1 MTSLNS
7 LTNTKRGM
15 LIAVVAMFAYIPLAG
30 IMTSYSSIAKE
41 MQEHYGLNSV
51 LQSALN
57 SVAFGITVG
66 LCPFSSLLFLKYG
79 YRPVAMVGFC
89 GAALSLLVCALT
101 TNQYV
106 LFFSYSIAFATFN
119 NFAYNSLTSCV
130 GEWLSGTDWVAS
142 GTVLVS
148 CGISLGTFIFNPL
161 TTWLNSNSAD
171 LNTPESTTAEFSEFD
186 ASDYLFA
193 NSAERIYYRFIICG
207 IYILVGGALF
217 YSVSDEPPKD
227 EAKYIS
233 GTNDAEMTKIEL
245 EKSEKTDSK
254 KTEKLMDFAV
264 FSDLKVWAWL
274 IGTTLWSL
282 MFTVPLTNGV
292 DIITNNYQYETVSEN
307 GTTIYENMTKDTA
320 IQILSANGF
329 IELAVRFLCIAVGP
343 KLPKF
348 AGSYGYIY
356 AFNCFVLGGLTYMS
370 TLNNTEML
378 AWTFFLLLPFPV
390 GVMNGMIFGGTA
402 NIFGN
407 SLVKTVWPFTNVLLA
422 VGFTLGPIV
431 FSEVRAVSDIVS
443 ALRLFSIVAVIGA
456 FVMLW
461 LGIKAKKVEQKA
473 SK

>member
-1 MTSLNS
+1 MSYLDS

-79 YRPVAMVGFC
+79 YRPIAMVGFC
-89 GAALSLLVCALT
+89 GAALSLLVSALT

-161 TTWLNSNSAD
+161 TTWLNKNSAD
-171 LNTPESTTAEFSEFD
+171 LNIPANTTTELSEFD

-193 NSAERIYYRFIICG
+193 DSAERIYYRFIICG

-217 YSVSDEPPKD
+217 YSVSDEPPKQD
-227 EAKYIS
+227 QYKEGQQS
-233 GTNDAEMTKIEL
+233 NDAEMTEL
-245 EKSEKTDSK
+245 EKSEEKSDA

-292 DIITNNYQYETVSEN
+292 DIITNNYQYETTFEN
-307 GTTIYENMTKDTA
+307 GTTGYENMTKDTA
-320 IQILSANGF
+320 ITILSANGF

-356 AFNCFVLGGLTYMS
+356 AFNCMVLGGLTYMS

-422 VGFTLGPIV
+422 VGFTLGPIL
-431 FSEVRAVSDIVS
+431 FSEVKDMSDIVS
-443 ALRLFSIVAVIGA
+443 ALRLFSIVAIIGA
-456 FVMLW
+456 GVMLW
-461 LGIKAKKVEQKA
+461 LGMKAKKA

>member
-1 MTSLNS
+1 MGFLKS

-30 IMTSYSSIAKE
+30 IMTSYSSISKD
-41 MQEHYGLNSV
+41 MQKHYGLNSV

-89 GAALSLLVCALT
+89 GAALSLLVSAMT

-130 GEWLSGTDWVAS
+130 GEWLAGTDWVAS

-171 LNTPESTTAEFSEFD
+171 LNIPKNTTAEFSAFD
-186 ASDYLFA
+186 ESDYLFLNA
-193 NSAERIYYRFIICG
+193 ADRIYYRFIICG
-207 IYILVGGALF
+207 VYILIGGALF
-217 YSVSDEPPKD
+217 YLVSDEPPK
-227 EAKYIS
+227 EEQS
-233 GTNDAEMTKIEL
+233 NDAEMTKLEL
-245 EKSEKTDSK
+245 EESEEKKVSK

-292 DIITNNYQYETVSEN
+292 DIITNNYQYETTSEN
-307 GTTIYENMTKDTA
+307 GTIIFENMTTDTA
-320 IQILSANGF
+320 VKILSANGF

-348 AGSYGYIY
+348 SGSYGYIY
-356 AFNCFVLGGLTYMS
+356 AVTCMLLGGLTYMS

-378 AWTFFLLLPFPV
+378 AWGFFLLLPFPV

-422 VGFTLGPIV
+422 VGFTAGPIL
-431 FSEVRAVSDIVS
+431 FSEVKALSDIVS
-443 ALRLFSIVAVIGA
+443 ALRLFSVIAVVGA
-456 FVMLW
+456 VVMLW
-461 LGIKAKKVEQKA
+461 LGMKAKKS